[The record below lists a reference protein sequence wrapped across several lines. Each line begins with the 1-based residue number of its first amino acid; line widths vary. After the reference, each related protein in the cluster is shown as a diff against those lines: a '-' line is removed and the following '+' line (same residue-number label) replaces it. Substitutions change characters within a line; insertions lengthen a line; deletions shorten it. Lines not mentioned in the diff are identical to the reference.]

1 MRKLINLLSLAA
13 LLFAPAVATAQALN
27 EGFEDSS
34 FPPDGWTTIHVSG
47 SNAWARNT
55 GTGNNSSSAFA
66 YRKDVS
72 GGYNDYLITP
82 LLAPASGDSLS
93 FWLASQFS
101 YNYAGTTL
109 TIEVSTTTPT
119 ADAFT
124 TTLATY
130 ESGSSG
136 SFGTS
141 GSTDWVNKKVDLSAY
156 AGQQIYI
163 AFHAVDVG
171 YNADVRIDD
180 VTGTSIV
187 LASCVKP
194 KNLTTNAVD
203 SNSITLAWLDTL
215 NAAGVSYGITY
226 WKNATTDTF
235 YTTATD
241 TSVLIS
247 NLDVN
252 SLYRF
257 VVRALC
263 SATDSSEALTGSF
276 RTTCGAISLPYI
288 VDFEDVTSN
297 GAWYPCWDSTM
308 HYNTDPSVNNV
319 RNHTTGGTYSMYLQA
334 NYSGAYNMVVSPQ
347 VPLAGDQI
355 YVSFWAYL
363 SSSYGWIKAGVCTNP
378 RDTSTFIPLVQC
390 SGSGW
395 QEYTFTTANLDPS
408 ATYYVA
414 WLAYGS
420 NGQIGS
426 FDDIVIR
433 QDNGCNKP
441 SLAAIDSVGPYS
453 ASFHW
458 TSGGASAS
466 GYDLFYGTSPN
477 LSAATCVA
485 GIADTFYTL
494 ADLLPQTTYYAWV
507 RTSCGSDSTE
517 AKEIG
522 SFTTQLTCAPVTSVA
537 LGNISYTAAQLTW
550 NYDATVGFPTSGVQI
565 TVTDNSD
572 SNAAPLVFDAVTGTS
587 LTINNLAAGH
597 SYSAILRNFCQA
609 AGDDPD
615 TANAVNISFM
625 TQSCSEISGD
635 GSTNQYIPT
644 NTYYGNTYS
653 QMIYTAAEM
662 PAVDTIRGIAFNI
675 TSANGGNNAMR
686 TFDVYMTAIDTNA
699 FNGSNYISVDNSMK
713 YATAFSF
720 NSAATGWQ
728 AITFDSAFVYDGSSN
743 LLVTIN
749 DRTGAYGNY
758 TYFASISANGR
769 GLNSQRDGNTNQYDP
784 ATMTTGTARSV
795 IPAIRFMADCDV
807 PSCFAPMVSVA
818 ATDSNLVTLS
828 WVSVGTESSWA
839 VGYRVAGTSAYTFEP
854 SPVSDTVFTF
864 QNLNPN
870 TLYDFVVGS
879 LCSGDTIRATLSAKT
894 LCGAMALP
902 FSTSFEADAVNVTPS
917 CWTLITPYTYSHYD
931 YSTWE
936 YVDTDYPTVVSDGAH
951 TGSNALGFVSSGV
964 PTLIASSALPANDES
979 LMIGFWAHVDDY
991 YGDASPVFEAGIMT
1005 DLTSDSTFVP
1015 MLTIPSGDNFVQYEF
1030 ATPVLSSDSNYY
1042 LAFRYN
1048 CTDQYGYYAEYAT
1061 TLVDDIEIRGD
1072 DGCHRSTN
1080 VLAYGIDTNEI
1091 SVSWAND
1098 GMMANYAVRYRERGT
1113 ATWTTIDNLS
1123 VETTTLS
1130 NLATAT
1136 AYEIM
1141 VGTVC
1146 STDTLWTLAVF
1157 AKTTCAPMQL
1167 PYSTSFETETIGDEP
1182 ACWNLSGATGS
1193 DSYSGTTYPSV
1204 QGSSYGAAP
1213 HTGSQH
1219 LEFYS
1224 ITGTSIVSSEA
1235 VPLDGDSIYVSF
1247 WAILDDYSS
1256 PDLEAGVMTNPA
1268 VDSTFIPLVTAAVNS
1283 GNYTFYEFTT
1293 SSLEHDSVYY
1303 VAFRYSSTYSYA
1315 EAFIDD
1321 ISIRKDEG
1329 CMYPSDVTTTA
1340 TTDSITVFWTNN
1352 GTAGG
1357 YVIAYSTGGGTET
1370 LVVAQSDTMAVISGL
1385 QPATVYDIRVGDI
1398 CGADTLWV
1406 VTSAQTPCVDFD
1418 VPYIENFYSLTM
1430 SLPPCWDFTDPSKF
1444 GFNNWVEA
1452 PGVPGHTEPGDGT
1465 MMAGQNSAYVYAIL
1479 PRFNASFAKLQI
1491 SFKAKLGNIS
1501 EGDSVVFGVYDDAT
1515 NTVTIAG
1522 KMANAQQSRENPVV
1536 FTYNYLNYIGPGD
1549 RIAISH
1555 SHNKTN
1561 DWGMEIDSL
1570 VVIALPDCFP
1580 PVNPVVHNTMYPYTA
1595 DDVYF
1600 TWTPQG
1606 DANQW
1611 QVYMDTITSTV
1622 AIDSVP
1628 DSLLITVNDTI
1639 YTPDFGQLAEGAK
1652 YRFFVRSKCSDID
1665 YSNWVELQN
1674 GVATD
1679 EVWMNN
1685 NNGAF
1690 DTIVGC
1696 DFIIYDNGGPVAGYL
1711 HNSNSALIIQSGE
1724 DGRQVQ
1730 IQTAKLDFGAHTP
1743 SIIIYDGIGTTG
1755 TQLFSYNTASTSQVY
1770 TTPIATSTN
1779 GALTIVFTSGYSAAA
1794 GYELEVHCIGEASCP
1809 KPTTLIPTITST
1821 GNATVT
1827 WEGSSPNYRV
1837 YYKLNS
1843 DTVWTTQ
1850 LVSTNSIS
1858 LTGLADSATYDL
1870 YVRAIC
1876 SATDSS
1882 VASNQIHF
1890 LCHYTEPQDDCPAVA
1905 DLVATNVTTNS
1916 AHVGWTAPQGSTRW
1930 EVEIV
1935 NGSNV
1940 NNVTTTQNPY
1950 KINGLQANT
1959 LYRVRVRTVCNEE
1972 EELYS
1977 EWSDYLEF
1985 TTKEEVGI
1993 DDVDVAAV
2001 RLYPNPA
2008 STSVTVDLS
2017 GLDAAVVTMVDLNG
2031 RVCGQ
2036 WNVNGSTLTIDL
2048 SSYARGAYFVR
2059 IAGEQGVAI
2068 RKLVV
2073 K

>member
-13 LLFAPAVATAQALN
+13 LLFAPAVAWSQTSLPITMDFENETAYNSWTVVNGASGWSGSGTGRTSSGALN
-27 EGFEDSS
+27 GSSCFMFFYSDTPPQYLISPEIEDISAPLQVTFWYKAQSTSFTESFQLGWSS
-34 FPPDGWTTIHVSG
+34 TTNDVTAFTWATEVTTNVTSYQKYEALVPAGTKYISIKYTADDQFYLYIDDIVIQEPPTCLQVSG
-47 SNAWARNT
+47 LTSTAA
-55 GTGNNSSSAFA
+55 
-66 YRKDVS
+66 
-72 GGYNDYLITP
+72 
-82 LLAPASGDSLS
+82 DS
-93 FWLASQFS
+93 
-101 YNYAGTTL
+101 T
-109 TIEVSTTTPT
+109 
-119 ADAFT
+119 
-124 TTLATY
+124 
-130 ESGSSG
+130 
-136 SFGTS
+136 
-141 GSTDWVNKKVDLSAY
+141 
-156 AGQQIYI
+156 
-163 AFHAVDVG
+163 
-171 YNADVRIDD
+171 
-180 VTGTSIV
+180 
-187 LASCVKP
+187 
-194 KNLTTNAVD
+194 
-203 SNSITLAWLDTL
+203 SITLAWTDTL
-215 NAAGVSYGITY
+215 NSGASYSISY
-226 WKNATTDTF
+226 WKNGTTDTF
-235 YTTATD
+235 YTT
-241 TSVLIS
+241 TSSLTETIY
-247 NLDVN
+247 NLDASAAYTFN
-252 SLYRF
+252 I
-257 VVRALC
+257 RAIC
-263 SATDSSEALTGSF
+263 SASDSSQAATATF

-466 GYDLFYGTSPN
+466 AYDLFYGTLPN
-477 LSAATCVA
+477 LSAATMVA

-550 NYDATVGFPTSGVQI
+550 AYDATVGFPTSGVQI
-565 TVTDNSD
+565 TVTDISD

-597 SYSAILRNFCQA
+597 SYSATLRNFCQA

-662 PAVDTIRGIAFNI
+662 PTVDTIRGIAFNI

-686 TFDVYMTAIDTNA
+686 TLDVYMTAIDTNA
-699 FNGSNYISVDNSMK
+699 FNGSNYMPVDNSMK

-720 NSAATGWQ
+720 NSAVTGLQ

-749 DRTGAYGNY
+749 DRTGAYGSY
-758 TYFASISANGR
+758 AQFASISANGR
-769 GLNSQRDGNTNQYDP
+769 GLNSQRDGSTNQYDP
-784 ATMTTGTARSV
+784 ASMTTGTARSV

-807 PSCFAPMVSVA
+807 PSCFAPMVSVV

-854 SPVSDTVFTF
+854 SPVSDTFFTF
-864 QNLNPN
+864 QNLNAN

-894 LCGAMALP
+894 LCGAMVLP
-902 FSTSFEADAVNVTPS
+902 FSTSFEADAVNATPS
-917 CWTLITPYTYSHYD
+917 CWTVITPYTYSHFD

-991 YGDASPVFEAGIMT
+991 DGDASPVFEAGIMT

-1098 GMMANYAVRYRERGT
+1098 GTMANYAVRYRERGT

-1219 LEFYS
+1219 LEFYL

-1247 WAILDDYSS
+1247 WAMLDDYNT
-1256 PDLEAGVMTNPA
+1256 PVLEAGVMTNPA
-1268 VDSTFIPLVTAAVNS
+1268 VDSTFIPLVSVAVNS

-1293 SSLEHDSVYY
+1293 SALEHDSVYY

-1321 ISIRKDEG
+1321 INIRKDEG
-1329 CMYPSDVTTTA
+1329 CMYPSNVTTTA

-1522 KMANAQQSRENPVV
+1522 KMANAQQSRENSVV

-1561 DWGMEIDSL
+1561 EWGMEIDSL

-1685 NNGAF
+1685 TGNF

-1890 LCHYTEPQDDCPAVA
+1890 LCHYTEPQDDCPAVS

-1977 EWSDYLEF
+1977 EWSDYLEI
-1985 TTKEEVGI
+1985 TTKEDVGI

-2017 GLDAAVVTMVDLNG
+2017 SIDAAVVTMVDLNG

-2036 WNVNGSTLTIDL
+2036 WSVNSSSLTIDL